1 MRAALKAIQAAA
13 GSSGGPVYTDVG
25 SSFADIKRFSLYTD
39 GGSGNFTDTTFSM
52 SGVSG
57 YDGTIDI
64 FVVGTTSNAG
74 YFYDFASTDAQTG
87 FGEQVFWKYT
97 ALGDETSFRISQKNI
112 NSTTL
117 TSGASGL
124 SGAHAVIEI
133 VGGANNGK
141 KAYFGSG
148 AGNNS
153 SWGHGGAANNVS
165 GESNAVFSRQ
175 AYGASR
181 NNGIAY
187 YSDNTSYSPSLNV
200 EYGNANASSYT
211 YTTNVYNPS
220 GATTQINMR
229 YKSYWTSSYQMQL
242 SQESSA
248 SYYYSTGTRASNA
261 SGGRPNGANYYG
273 GILFVFR
280 NDH

>member
-13 GSSGGPVYTDVG
+13 GGGGPVYTDVG

-39 GGSGNFTDTTFSM
+39 GGSSNFTDTTFSM

-57 YDGTIDI
+57 YNGTIDI
-64 FVVGTTSNAG
+64 FVVGTISNAG
-74 YFYDFASTDAQTG
+74 YYWDAASTDTQTG

-97 ALGDETSFRISQKNI
+97 ALGDETSFRISQKNM

-153 SWGHGGAANNVS
+153 SYGHGGAANNVS
-165 GESNAVFSRQ
+165 GESDSVFSRQ

-181 NNGIAY
+181 NYATAY
-187 YSDNTSYSPSLNV
+187 YSDNTSYGPSANA
-200 EYGNANASSYT
+200 EYGDATAASYT
-211 YTTNVYNPS
+211 YTTNVYNAS
-220 GATTQINMR
+220 GATTQIDMR
-229 YKSYWTSSYQMQL
+229 YKSYWSSQYQMRL
-242 SQESSA
+242 YQESAATYVYSHGHTAISA
-248 SYYYSTGTRASNA
+248 TGSRVSSTTN
-261 SGGRPNGANYYG
+261 YG
-273 GILFVFR
+273 GVLFVFR

>member
-25 SSFADIKRFSLYTD
+25 SSFADVKRFSLYTD

-52 SGVSG
+52 SGVSE
-57 YDGTIDI
+57 YNGTIDI
-64 FVVGTTSNAG
+64 FVVGTISNAG
-74 YFYDFASTDAQTG
+74 YYWDAASTDTQTG
-87 FGEQVFWKYT
+87 FGENVFWKYT
-97 ALGDETSFRISQKNI
+97 ALGDETSFRISQKNM

-124 SGAHAVIEI
+124 SGAHAVIEV

-153 SWGHGGAANNVS
+153 SYGHGGAANNVS
-165 GESNAVFSRQ
+165 GESDSVFSRQ

-181 NNGIAY
+181 NYATAY
-187 YSDNTSYSPSLNV
+187 YSDSTSYGPSPNA
-200 EYGNANASSYT
+200 EYGDATSTSYT
-211 YTTNVYNPS
+211 YSTNVYSTPE
-220 GATTQINMR
+220 TTQINVR
-229 YKSYWTSSYQMQL
+229 YKSYWASSYQIQL
-242 SQESSA
+242 NIGA
-248 SYYYSTGTRASNA
+248 TATYYYSNGSRASSA
-261 SGGRPNGANYYG
+261 SGGRPNNANNYG
-273 GILFVFR
+273 GVIFVFR